1 MEAYAC
7 ATSFTGTENESLK
20 RGPMEEDTVFIPDWA
35 WDSTIPLSEIIIA
48 TEPGSTRPGSRGF
61 ASWCSLNKIQA
72 DKFGINYGM
81 GNPNGAK
88 ELLKKVEEDEK
99 WNDTNY

>member
-1 MEAYAC
+1 MERHAY
-7 ATSFTGTENESLK
+7 ATSFNGTENEDI
-20 RGPMEEDTVFIPDWA
+20 RNMEEDTVFIPDWA

-61 ASWCSLNKIQA
+61 ASWCSLNKRQA

-81 GNPNGAK
+81 GNRTAQKNC
-88 ELLKKVEEDEK
+88 
-99 WNDTNY
+99 

>member
-7 ATSFTGTENESLK
+7 ATSSNSTENESLK
-20 RGPMEEDTVFIPDWA
+20 RDSMEEDTVFIPDWA

-61 ASWCSLNKIQA
+61 ASWCSLNKRQA

-99 WNDTNY
+99 

>member
-7 ATSFTGTENESLK
+7 ETSSNGTEDENIMN
-20 RGPMEEDTVFIPDWA
+20 MEEDTVFIPDWA

-61 ASWCSLNKIQA
+61 ASWCSLNKRQA
-72 DKFGINYGM
+72 DKLGINYGM

-88 ELLKKVEEDEK
+88 ELLKKVEDVYK
-99 WNDTNY
+99 

>member
-1 MEAYAC
+1 MIKIK
-7 ATSFTGTENESLK
+7 LK
-20 RGPMEEDTVFIPDWA
+20 RKLWFYPHRCPDWA

-61 ASWCSLNKIQA
+61 ASWCSLNKGQA

-88 ELLKKVEEDEK
+88 GLLKKVEDK
-99 WNDTNY
+99 

>member
-1 MEAYAC
+1 
-7 ATSFTGTENESLK
+7 
-20 RGPMEEDTVFIPDWA
+20 MEEDTVVIPDWA

-61 ASWCSLNKIQA
+61 ASWCSLNKRQA

-88 ELLKKVEEDEK
+88 ELLKKVEEEDEAQK
-99 WNDTNY
+99 